1 MPRVVVALVL
11 IGVAG
16 ATLSGPLLAQKPST
30 PPATGARVNACTILP
45 REEVKKIFPWDVP
58 RELDEDTELPFGGG
72 SACVYPSVHIYVD
85 KYSAAKIE
93 AARKDGQL
101 IPAPG
106 IGDEAFFQQKGKIWA
121 ELYIRTGDRLLLI
134 EKDIPPD
141 GTFESVKPPMVAL
154 ARAVIAKLR

>member
-1 MPRVVVALVL
+1 MGSYRGPHLGDIHRTEEKPMPRVVVALVL

-72 SACVYPSVHIYVD
+72 SA
-85 KYSAAKIE
+85 
-93 AARKDGQL
+93 
-101 IPAPG
+101 
-106 IGDEAFFQQKGKIWA
+106 
-121 ELYIRTGDRLLLI
+121 
-134 EKDIPPD
+134 
-141 GTFESVKPPMVAL
+141 
-154 ARAVIAKLR
+154 